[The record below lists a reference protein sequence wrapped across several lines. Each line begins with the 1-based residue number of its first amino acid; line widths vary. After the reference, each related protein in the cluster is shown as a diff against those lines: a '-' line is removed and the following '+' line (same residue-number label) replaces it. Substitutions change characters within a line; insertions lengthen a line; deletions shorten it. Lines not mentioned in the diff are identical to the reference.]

1 MIRTICS
8 RTSSDYKR
16 LTKHENEDAQ
26 WIIARSE
33 NVCDKPGNTLTSER
47 TDQWGTRDPRLRA
60 PDFWSMNQLLG
71 AECCRTVPSSM
82 VTRWSTRS
90 FGPPASGRSK
100 LKESFWFER
109 QMQ

>member
-33 NVCDKPGNTLTSER
+33 NVCDKPVESVIEEVEATGVAA
-47 TDQWGTRDPRLRA
+47 RA
-60 PDFWSMNQLLG
+60 YVEALQND
-71 AECCRTVPSSM
+71 
-82 VTRWSTRS
+82 
-90 FGPPASGRSK
+90 
-100 LKESFWFER
+100 
-109 QMQ
+109 

>member
-33 NVCDKPGNTLTSER
+33 NVCDKPLFANGVIMVN
-47 TDQWGTRDPRLRA
+47 GMLRFLVNEA
-60 PDFWSMNQLLG
+60 
-71 AECCRTVPSSM
+71 
-82 VTRWSTRS
+82 
-90 FGPPASGRSK
+90 
-100 LKESFWFER
+100 
-109 QMQ
+109 

>member
-33 NVCDKPGNTLTSER
+33 NVCDKPIDIGKNIFHVVALGSDGTVVQRVRFRRDTLLQFFQRAEPATVGMESCAGS
-47 TDQWGTRDPRLRA
+47 QWIARKIQALGHKVRLI
-60 PDFWSMNQLLG
+60 
-71 AECCRTVPSSM
+71 
-82 VTRWSTRS
+82 
-90 FGPPASGRSK
+90 PAS
-100 LKESFWFER
+100 L
-109 QMQ
+109 

>member
-33 NVCDKPGNTLTSER
+33 NVCDKPGKTSSTKSIFASLHNNQPR
-47 TDQWGTRDPRLRA
+47 NDQ
-60 PDFWSMNQLLG
+60 
-71 AECCRTVPSSM
+71 E
-82 VTRWSTRS
+82 
-90 FGPPASGRSK
+90 
-100 LKESFWFER
+100 E
-109 QMQ
+109 